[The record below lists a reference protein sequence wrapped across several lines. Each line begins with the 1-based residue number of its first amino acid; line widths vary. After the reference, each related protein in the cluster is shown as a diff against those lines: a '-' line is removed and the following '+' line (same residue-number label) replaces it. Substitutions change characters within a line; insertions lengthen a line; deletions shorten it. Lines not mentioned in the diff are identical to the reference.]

1 MGGISSKPR
10 INGNF
15 PDFSSITVYIRGKAS
30 FGVTEITYKSTRE
43 PGKVRGAGS
52 RKLGRTRG
60 EFDHEAS
67 IKMLREDA
75 VALRQALGPGY
86 MEVEFDLTVVYQFK
100 GGDLVTDK
108 IFGAVIT
115 EDDTSNSSGT
125 DALSISFP
133 LDVMDINYNGLSP
146 FAP

>member
-1 MGGISSKPR
+1 MSVSKQPR

-15 PDFSSITVYIRGKAS
+15 PDWSSITVYIRGKPV
-30 FGVTEITYKSTRE
+30 FGVTEVTYKSTRD
-43 PGKVRGAGS
+43 PGKVRGAGP

-67 IKMLREDA
+67 IKLLREDA

-86 MEVEFDLTVVYQFK
+86 MEADFDITVTYQFK
-100 GGDLVTDK
+100 GGDLSTDK
-108 IFGAVIT
+108 IFGCVIT

-125 DALSISFP
+125 DALQISFP
-133 LDVMDINYNGLSP
+133 LDVMDITYNGLPP
-146 FAP
+146 FLP